1 MLRSI
6 SYFNPLRL
14 LLSVAVATC
23 FLITPGVGALAQS
36 ADPLPSW
43 ADGKVK
49 QAIQRFVVDV
59 TTEDGANYVPRA
71 KRIAVFDNDGTLWS
85 ERPWVQGLFIEHL
98 LRKAAASNPA
108 LADEQPYKAA
118 IENDRE
124 FFEKGGMRDYQV
136 AIRRTM
142 TELSREDFDAE
153 VRSFF
158 ATSRHPTF
166 NVPYQQTVYQPAL
179 ELLAYLRANGFKT
192 YICSG
197 GGVDF
202 MRAMSSDF
210 YGIETDQ
217 VIGTSYKK
225 ELREVDGKWVLESTA
240 ELNTFNN
247 RDQKAVNIDLHIG
260 QRPLLVMGNAGGKG
274 DIGMLGYSQGR
285 DGPSLQLII
294 DHNDEAREFAYAEDD
309 NASLNAAKENGWHI
323 ISMKDDWSAIYPPR
337 D

>member
-1 MLRSI
+1 MVLNNALR
-6 SYFNPLRL
+6 RL
-14 LLSVAVATC
+14 LAVGAAVC
-23 FLITPGVGALAQS
+23 FLVLPVPGVLAQPI
-36 ADPLPSW
+36 DPLPSW
-43 ADGKVK
+43 ADGEVK
-49 QAIQRFVVDV
+49 QAIKQFVVDV
-59 TTEDGANYVPRA
+59 TAEGGHSYVPRE

-98 LRKAAASNPA
+98 LRKAAASNPS

-142 TELSREDFDAE
+142 TELSRKDFDAE
-153 VRSFF
+153 VRAFF
-158 ATSRHPTF
+158 ATARHPILD
-166 NVPYQQTVYQPAL
+166 VPFQQTVYQPAL
-179 ELLAYLRANGFKT
+179 ELLEYLRANGFKT

-202 MRAMSSDF
+202 MRAMSGDF

-225 ELREVDGKWVLESTA
+225 ELHEVDGRWELTSTA

-285 DGPSLQLII
+285 EGRSLQLII
-294 DHNDEAREFAYAEDD
+294 DHDDEAREFAYAEDD
-309 NASLNAAKENGWHI
+309 NESLNVAKENGWHI
-323 ISMKDDWSAIYPPR
+323 ISMKEDWSAIYPTGSK
-337 D
+337 